1 MGRISK
7 AFLKAGTTH
16 TVPPMEHGP
25 KEMDTIHTGHEGGVC
40 VTVRQCAPVLP
51 IHLYRVAVDAE
62 YAEEWVEPLRTQNKT

>member
-1 MGRISK
+1 
-7 AFLKAGTTH
+7 
-16 TVPPMEHGP
+16 MEHGP